1 VLFSN
6 DYLPAL
12 AQPNASLVTAGIDAI
27 TPSGVRTT
35 DGVEHEFDVLIFGTG
50 FTATD
55 FLAPLQITG
64 RSGRDLRET
73 WSAGARAYLGIAV
86 PDFPNLFVMYGPNTN
101 LGSGSIIYMLES
113 QARYIAQAVA
123 ALGGRALEVRAEVE
137 QAYDDATQER
147 LVKGVWSQCNSWYRV
162 ASGRVVSN
170 WPRLP
175 FEYRRATAKFDP
187 ADYEVVG

>member
-1 VLFSN
+1 M
-6 DYLPAL
+6 
-12 AQPNASLVTAGIDAI
+12 
-27 TPSGVRTT
+27 RTV
-35 DGVEHEFDVLIFGTG
+35 DGVEHPLDVIIYGTG

-55 FLAPLQITG
+55 FLAPLRISG

-86 PDFPNLFVMYGPNTN
+86 PDFPNLFLMYGPNTN

-113 QARYIAQAVA
+113 QARYIGQAVGSL
-123 ALGGRALEVRAEVE
+123 ALGSLRGRALEVRAEVE
-137 QAYDDATQER
+137 EAYDAATQER
-147 LVKGVWSQCNSWYRV
+147 LVNGVWSQCSSWYRV

-175 FEYRRATAKFDP
+175 FEYRRATAHFDP